1 MGGLLAKNSATSKK
15 TRTKAQES
23 AITNLPGWMNKEA
36 TATTMF
42 GRKKRSRKDKSKDD
56 FAFKIDKEYRERK
69 FKSVWKMATTQL
81 QENNCGPN
89 KGKKGYGARAVAQQY
104 NHLLVSPGDRTIK
117 HVSLTTQVAMGE
129 FGVSPKKMGR
139 PPKIPDALKKAA
151 ALQTVLLQVNG
162 ESEASK
168 SKLMATSHA
177 LVMKTKWEGTFS
189 HEYLFNAA
197 RAKYPEIMNPV
208 TAKSHEDRRVDW
220 LSYKNIMDWTNRA
233 RDYLINIDMLSP
245 EPGYIHGVW
254 SNCSLIHEDDVDHF
268 IVMDET
274 HHKFSTAG
282 NKGGSTEA
290 RYSRASFSRPGDYTI
305 ENERHTTGCYGFTLR
320 GEALPPLYI
329 LDSKAKD
336 ETNFK
341 FDTRVCE
348 GLPMPTAKLGQKSPR
363 KWPSAI
369 AVRKKGG
376 MNTSLW
382 HELNRK
388 VYLPGWKGKLSR
400 TTVRDAV
407 TKKLITGPLILK
419 TDAGPGRLATEGES
433 IDFREEMI
441 DLGVHIL
448 LSIPNGTEC
457 NADPDQLYAEFKP
470 RCKKSTIRAAG
481 VKMLLRVQARKRA
494 QNNREQESNTNIGAV
509 DDLATY
515 LDGVAEE
522 VSGNVDGVEADI
534 DEDDD
539 ENEEDFVFNVGSS
552 ACAVHVG
559 NLDLACIVNGFI
571 GDPIKDRPFDYC
583 FQKHKLINQ

>member
-1 MGGLLAKNSATSKK
+1 MAGTRPSKSSGDVPCDLGNPRARSLKAPDAADPNDRAFRLVRCTGTFLIICSVRARRTNVASLSQITANGVSVTEALDLCNATMKRRAMYARIARWRKRLQQAREDEQVAESAVLQLLKGEARGVATTPSKQPSSPSPPSPGETASSFFASKRKPSPIKRKRASLTILGGLLAKNSATSKK

-208 TAKSHEDRRVDW
+208 TAKSHKDRRVDW
-220 LSYKNIMDWTNRA
+220 LSYKNI
-233 RDYLINIDMLSP
+233 
-245 EPGYIHGVW
+245 
-254 SNCSLIHEDDVDHF
+254 
-268 IVMDET
+268 
-274 HHKFSTAG
+274 
-282 NKGGSTEA
+282 
-290 RYSRASFSRPGDYTI
+290 
-305 ENERHTTGCYGFTLR
+305 
-320 GEALPPLYI
+320 
-329 LDSKAKD
+329 KD
-336 ETNFK
+336 
-341 FDTRVCE
+341 
-348 GLPMPTAKLGQKSPR
+348 
-363 KWPSAI
+363 
-369 AVRKKGG
+369 
-376 MNTSLW
+376 
-382 HELNRK
+382 
-388 VYLPGWKGKLSR
+388 
-400 TTVRDAV
+400 
-407 TKKLITGPLILK
+407 
-419 TDAGPGRLATEGES
+419 
-433 IDFREEMI
+433 
-441 DLGVHIL
+441 
-448 LSIPNGTEC
+448 
-457 NADPDQLYAEFKP
+457 
-470 RCKKSTIRAAG
+470 
-481 VKMLLRVQARKRA
+481 
-494 QNNREQESNTNIGAV
+494 
-509 DDLATY
+509 
-515 LDGVAEE
+515 
-522 VSGNVDGVEADI
+522 
-534 DEDDD
+534 
-539 ENEEDFVFNVGSS
+539 
-552 ACAVHVG
+552 
-559 NLDLACIVNGFI
+559 
-571 GDPIKDRPFDYC
+571 
-583 FQKHKLINQ
+583 